1 MSLKDIDKQNCNQST
16 KHLLEK
22 IIDSI
27 DAVIK
32 KTEDE
37 KRMIELVEVTKKNV
51 TKCHQLK
58 NVTKKLVFIS
68 KKNQNVLFV

>member
-1 MSLKDIDKQNCNQST
+1 MSLKEIDKQNWNKST

-27 DAVIK
+27 GEVIK

-37 KRMIELVEVTKKNV
+37 KRMIELVEVTKKIS
-51 TKCHQLK
+51 K
-58 NVTKKLVFIS
+58 NVT
-68 KKNQNVLFV
+68 N

>member
-1 MSLKDIDKQNCNQST
+1 MSYKMSLKEIDKQNCNQST

-27 DAVIK
+27 GAVIK

-37 KRMIELVEVTKKNV
+37 KRMIELVEVTKKIS
-51 TKCHQLK
+51 K
-58 NVTKKLVFIS
+58 NVT
-68 KKNQNVLFV
+68 N